1 MPFNN
6 LFYVKKYER
15 YTVYKIL
22 FLKLTL
28 KDKYSFKEIFHAF
41 HDVIYKMIPNTPPS
55 LEKMKLFVLGL
66 TDNYFKWQYNIR
78 YKK

>member
-41 HDVIYKMIPNTPPS
+41 HDVIYKMIPNTPPPFGKNEIVCS
-55 LEKMKLFVLGL
+55 GAYGRLF
-66 TDNYFKWQYNIR
+66 
-78 YKK
+78 